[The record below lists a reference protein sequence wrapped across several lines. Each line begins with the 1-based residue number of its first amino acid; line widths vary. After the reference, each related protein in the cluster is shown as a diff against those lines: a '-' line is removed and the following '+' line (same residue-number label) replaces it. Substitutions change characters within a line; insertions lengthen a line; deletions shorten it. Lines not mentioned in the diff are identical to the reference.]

1 MAALLVTGPRSGAI
15 VYNHYNS
22 TGDASWT
29 QKDPSANFI
38 MRFSVA
44 DTVAAPKRRAA
55 KGPGDRV
62 VVGCHHL
69 SDCTT
74 ELQAALDS
82 GAGQVVVPR
91 LPGGRPWLLSTQPA
105 PSAAVSAA
113 LVGGSA
119 TGDHTAALYLR
130 SHQQLLLRSGVV
142 LEAKRGSFM
151 GLEAGLITAAGV
163 TNVSVVAEGSGA
175 EFRMHKMDYVNSTLG
190 YAPSPDRMGITL
202 SNVSGVELRGL
213 TVSSSGGDGIY
224 MAGVVGGHFADLTL
238 DNHYRQGIHLS
249 IISF

>member
-1 MAALLVTGPRSGAI
+1 MSPAISSHVLPGTVCIQTPHGPGGGTVGDGGVAI
-15 VYNHYNS
+15 V
-22 TGDASWT
+22 
-29 QKDPSANFI
+29 
-38 MRFSVA
+38 
-44 DTVAAPKRRAA
+44 
-55 KGPGDRV
+55 
-62 VVGCHHL
+62 
-69 SDCTT
+69 
-74 ELQAALDS
+74 
-82 GAGQVVVPR
+82 
-91 LPGGRPWLLSTQPA
+91 
-105 PSAAVSAA
+105 
-113 LVGGSA
+113 
-119 TGDHTAALYLR
+119 TGDHTAALYLH
-130 SHQQLLLRSGVV
+130 SDQQLLLRSGVV
-142 LEAKRGSFM
+142 LEAKRGSFT

-202 SNVSGVELRGL
+202 SNVSRVELRGL